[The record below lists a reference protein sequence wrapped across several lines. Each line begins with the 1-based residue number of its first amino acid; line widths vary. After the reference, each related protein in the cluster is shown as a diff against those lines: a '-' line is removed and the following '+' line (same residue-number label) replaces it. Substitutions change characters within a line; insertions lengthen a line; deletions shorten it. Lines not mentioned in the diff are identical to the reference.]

1 MCIDP
6 WRTDTFPNL
15 WSISEDFC
23 GGFGRWSRPERYPD
37 PPAATNPRDRASATR
52 SCPCRLRASVIA
64 CPAESRGTLQR
75 LHAPDFQLPP
85 PLRLSHC
92 SHTFTMA
99 QDLQKLKNDIWYA
112 KQALEKQ
119 EASHAEWAAQY
130 DQVQKILEADPN
142 NEGVAAMVAE
152 INEAMSQ
159 EEAKLAPL
167 RQQLKA
173 LEAQLPKGNAAP
185 ERKYD
190 PEQHPLLKKTL
201 EKAEPA
207 KAAVYN
213 TGDVIEARFFDGL
226 WYKAKIMTILGS
238 SSAPKY
244 KINYVEYN
252 EDATVDRD
260 AIRPIQNKR
269 KRESEP
275 NTTSAPAAAPSPVT
289 STPYIISGPAS
300 VNPKTQKTTPDT
312 PGDDAEPKKRKI
324 PNKKQLEQKV
334 NNWKNW
340 NSKGVGKKI
349 SQKDSMFRTG
359 SNVNSRVGFTGS
371 GSGMTET
378 SKRVRYDNKAAAEAD
393 QEQD

>member
-1 MCIDP
+1 
-6 WRTDTFPNL
+6 
-15 WSISEDFC
+15 
-23 GGFGRWSRPERYPD
+23 
-37 PPAATNPRDRASATR
+37 
-52 SCPCRLRASVIA
+52 
-64 CPAESRGTLQR
+64 
-75 LHAPDFQLPP
+75 
-85 PLRLSHC
+85 
-92 SHTFTMA
+92 MA

-142 NEGVAAMVAE
+142 NEDVAAMVAE
-152 INEAMSQ
+152 IREAMSQ
-159 EEAKLAPL
+159 EEAKLEPL
-167 RQQLKA
+167 REQLKA
-173 LEAQLPKGNAAP
+173 LEAQLPKDSAGP

-201 EKAEPA
+201 EKVEPA
-207 KAAVYN
+207 KAVVYS

-260 AIRPIQNKR
+260 AIRPIQSKR
-269 KRESEP
+269 KRDP
-275 NTTSAPAAAPSPVT
+275 DPGSAPALAAAPSPVT
-289 STPYIISGPAS
+289 STPHVISGPAS
-300 VNPKTQKTTPDT
+300 VNPNTQKTKQDT

-359 SNVNSRVGFTGS
+359 TNVNSRVGFTGS

-393 QEQD
+393 REQD

>member
-1 MCIDP
+1 
-6 WRTDTFPNL
+6 
-15 WSISEDFC
+15 
-23 GGFGRWSRPERYPD
+23 
-37 PPAATNPRDRASATR
+37 
-52 SCPCRLRASVIA
+52 
-64 CPAESRGTLQR
+64 
-75 LHAPDFQLPP
+75 
-85 PLRLSHC
+85 
-92 SHTFTMA
+92 MA
-99 QDLQKLKNDIWYA
+99 QELQKLKNDIWYA

-119 EASHAEWAAQY
+119 EATHAEWSAQY
-130 DQVQKILEADPN
+130 EQVQKILEAEPN
-142 NEGVAAMVAE
+142 NKDVVAMVAE
-152 INEAMSQ
+152 IREAMEQ
-159 EEAKLAPL
+159 EEVKLEPL
-167 RQQLKA
+167 RVQLKA
-173 LEAQLPKGNAAP
+173 LEAQLPEGNAAP

-207 KAAVYN
+207 KAVVYN
-213 TGDVIEARFFDGL
+213 TGDIIEARFFDGL

-269 KRESEP
+269 KRDTEP
-275 NTTSAPAAAPSPVT
+275 APAPTPAATASPVT
-289 STPYIISGPAS
+289 STPHVISGPAS
-300 VNPKTQKTTPDT
+300 VNPKAQNAKQDPL
-312 PGDDAEPKKRKI
+312 GENAEPKKRKI

-359 SNVNSRVGFTGS
+359 TNVNSRVGFTGS
-371 GSGMTET
+371 GGGMTET

-393 QEQD
+393 REED